1 MRRCP
6 APTPTSAPSG
16 TTATVIDQQNKQLL
30 FFGDP
35 AQPSLE
41 TDGGESGWSDI
52 MTWPKFTH
60 GGTVV
65 EANTDPVEF
74 IANGIAKNA
83 KGLRLTN

>member
-1 MRRCP
+1 M
-6 APTPTSAPSG
+6 A
-16 TTATVIDQQNKQLL
+16 
-30 FFGDP
+30 
-35 AQPSLE
+35 
-41 TDGGESGWSDI
+41 GESGWAEI